1 MEINNPHQIPELTK
15 LLYKI
20 VIQFGFYTQKS
31 NHELDEYL
39 KILTA
44 ALKQGV
50 ELSLL
55 TPELKRLSKTLA
67 RLIQHKNNSLLTTL
81 LIDYL
86 LHKSDQTA
94 NESLKIIA
102 QQLSDHQFKSKDIL
116 YSSIDQALSIGTDS
130 DPDNQKNIFH
140 SRLIHL
146 LDAINV
152 PAKFHAQW
160 LVLRQLCDNENISI
174 AMLNEIIDKAVV
186 LFSSIKANALLEQH
200 NFDNFLFSIMQSIA
214 NIEETAQQ
222 VTVENQ
228 ISMDNRHNF
237 SEAMNTQ
244 VELIKSTTNEASELA
259 MLQKNINQSLDQLRS
274 QIHDHQE
281 EEDLRQVQL
290 QQQLNAI
297 TEKLQNTESESVL
310 LRSKLQLTHKLAF
323 LDHLTG
329 VANRLAYDQRIEQEI
344 QRLQRYKNPLS
355 IIVWD
360 IDHFKQIND
369 IYGHKSGDKALTLI
383 AQIIQKNCRECD
395 FVARYGG
402 EEFVSILPNTTG
414 ENAMVVA
421 EKIRKIIAESPFKA
435 RGDTIN
441 IHISA
446 GVHQCREEDSVDS
459 AFDYADRALY
469 HAKKNGR
476 NQCVSSLQ
484 IITE

>member
-31 NHELDEYL
+31 DQELDEYL
-39 KILTA
+39 TILTA

-50 ELSLL
+50 ELNLL
-55 TPELKRLSKTLA
+55 TPDLKRLSKTLA
-67 RLIQHKNNSLLTTL
+67 RLIQNKNNSLITTL

-86 LHKSDQTA
+86 LHKSDLTE
-94 NESLKIIA
+94 NDSLKIIT
-102 QQLSDHQFKSKDIL
+102 QQLTDHQFKSKDIL
-116 YSSIDQALSIGTDS
+116 YSSIDQALSIDRGS
-130 DPDNQKNIFH
+130 DHDNQKNMFH

-160 LVLRQLCDNENISI
+160 LVLRQLCDNENISLT
-174 AMLNEIIDKAVV
+174 ALNDIIDKAVA
-186 LFSSIKANALLEQH
+186 LFSNIKANALLEQH

-237 SEAMNTQ
+237 SAAMNSQ
-244 VELIKSTTNEASELA
+244 VEMIKSTTNEASELA
-259 MLQKNINQSLDQLRS
+259 MLQQNINQSLDKLRS
-274 QIHDHQE
+274 QIHEHQE
-281 EEDLRQVQL
+281 EEDIRQVQL
-290 QQQLNAI
+290 QLQLNEI
-297 TEKLQNTESESVL
+297 TEKLQSTESESVL

-329 VANRLAYDQRIEQEI
+329 VANRLAYDQRIEQEM
-344 QRLQRYKNPLS
+344 QRLLRYKNPLS

-369 IYGHKSGDKALTLI
+369 AYGHKSGDKALTLI

-414 ENAMVVA
+414 ESAMVVA
-421 EKIRKIIAESPFKA
+421 EKIRKIIEQSPFKA

-476 NQCVSSLQ
+476 NQCINSLQ
-484 IITE
+484 IIEE